1 LAHAYT
7 PGLRVARKTRLT
19 KERVLPLKGNVL
31 VDCGAFVRAEE
42 IVAKTELPGAVTILN
57 VINQLGI
64 EPDEIRQYMLKK
76 EGDTFKKGEPIAANK
91 PLFGLSFLKT
101 EIKAPVDG
109 IIESISELT
118 GQVVLREPPQ
128 PVSVHAY
135 VDGRVSKIIEG
146 EGVIVE
152 TVATFIQG
160 IFGIG
165 GETWGELSVPV
176 SSPADELTAEMI
188 TEALEGKIVVAG
200 RHLSRRAFER
210 AREVGVRGV
219 IVGAFHDKDL
229 KEILGYDLG
238 VAITGTESVGL
249 TLILTE
255 GFGEIPIADR
265 TFNLLK
271 ERDRSRV
278 SINGAT
284 QIRAGVIRPEII
296 IPYPESDWAGATE
309 AELISAQAVAEGDPI
324 RVIREPYFGRLGIV
338 KRLIPGLEVVESGS
352 KVRVLEVQF
361 EDGTSAIVPRA
372 NIERIEE

>member
-1 LAHAYT
+1 MAHAYT
-7 PGLRVARKTRLT
+7 PGLRVARKTRLA
-19 KERVLPLKGNVL
+19 KERVLPLKGKVL
-31 VDCGAFVRAEE
+31 VDSGAFVRAED
-42 IVAKTELPGAVTILN
+42 IVAKTELPGAVTIVN

-64 EPDEIRQYMLKK
+64 EPDEIRQFMLKK
-76 EGDTFKKGEPIAANK
+76 EGDSFKKGEPIAANK
-91 PLFGLSFLKT
+91 PLLGLSFLRT

-109 IIESISELT
+109 IVESISEVT

-128 PVSVHAY
+128 PVSVYAY
-135 VDGRVSKIIEG
+135 FDGRVSRVIPA
-146 EGVIVE
+146 EGVVVE

-165 GETWGELSVPV
+165 GETWGELRVLV
-176 SSPADELTAEMI
+176 DSPASELTAEMI
-188 TEALEGKIVVAG
+188 TSELEGKILVGG
-200 RHLSRRAFER
+200 RHLSRKAFER

-238 VAITGTESVGL
+238 VAITGTENVGL

-271 ERDRSRV
+271 EREGSRV

-296 IPYPESDWAGATE
+296 IPYPESEWAGATE
-309 AELISAQAVAEGDPI
+309 VELISAQAVAEGDPI
-324 RVIREPYFGRLGIV
+324 RVIREPYFGKLGTV
-338 KRLIPGLEVVESGS
+338 KRLIPGLQVVESGS
-352 KVRVLEVQF
+352 RVRVLEVQF
-361 EDGTSAIVPRA
+361 EDGTCAIVPRA